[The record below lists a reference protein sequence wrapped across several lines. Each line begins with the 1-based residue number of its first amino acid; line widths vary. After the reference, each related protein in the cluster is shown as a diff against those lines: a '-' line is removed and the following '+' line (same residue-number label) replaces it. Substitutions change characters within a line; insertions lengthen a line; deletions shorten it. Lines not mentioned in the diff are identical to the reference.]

1 MWKEIDNKLYKK
13 FIFSDFMQAFGFM
26 SQVAI
31 ISEKLGHHPTWSN
44 TYNVVEFWLSTH
56 DANNTVTEK
65 HFLLAKHIDNIKV
78 S

>member
-13 FIFSDFMQAFGFM
+13 FIFSDFIQAFAFM
-26 SQVAI
+26 SKVAI

-65 HFLLAKHIDNIKV
+65 DFSLAKNIDILHI

>member
-1 MWKEIDNKLYKK
+1 MWKEIENKLYKK
-13 FIFSDFMQAFGFM
+13 FTFSDFIQAFGFM

-31 ISEKLGHHPTWSN
+31 VSEKSGHHPTWSN

-65 HFLLAKHIDNIKV
+65 DFTLAKLIDNINIT
-78 S
+78 

>member
-13 FIFSDFMQAFGFM
+13 FIFSDFIQAFGFI

-56 DANNTVTEK
+56 DADNTVTDK
-65 HFLLAKHIDNIKV
+65 DFLLAKHIDNLKA

>member
-13 FIFSDFMQAFGFM
+13 FLFSDFIQAFGFM

-44 TYNVVEFWLSTH
+44 TYNSVEFWLSTH

-65 HFLLAKHIDNIKV
+65 DFLLAKYIDNIKV

>member
-1 MWKEIDNKLYKK
+1 MWKEIDNKYYKK
-13 FIFSDFMQAFGFM
+13 FIFADFIQAFGFM

-31 ISEKLGHHPTWSN
+31 ISEKSGHHPTWKN

-65 HFLLAKHIDNIKV
+65 DFSLAKDIDNIKV
-78 S
+78 C

>member
-13 FIFSDFMQAFGFM
+13 FTFSDFIQAFGFM

-31 ISEKLGHHPTWSN
+31 VSEKSGHHPTWSN

-65 HFLLAKHIDNIKV
+65 DFTLAKLIDNINIT
-78 S
+78 

>member
-13 FIFSDFMQAFGFM
+13 FIFSDFIQAFAFM

-31 ISEKLGHHPTWSN
+31 ISEKIGHHPTWSN

-56 DANNTVTEK
+56 DANNTVTDK
-65 HFLLAKHIDNIKV
+65 DLLLAKNIDSLRV

>member
-13 FIFSDFMQAFGFM
+13 FIFSDFIQAFAFM

-31 ISEKLGHHPTWSN
+31 ISEKLDHHPTWSN

-56 DANNTVTEK
+56 DANNTVTDK
-65 HFLLAKHIDNIKV
+65 DLLLAKNIDSLRV

>member
-13 FIFSDFMQAFGFM
+13 FIFSDFLQAFGFM

-31 ISEKLGHHPTWSN
+31 ISEKSGHHPTWLN

-65 HFLLAKHIDNIKV
+65 DFLLAKHIDNLKI

>member
-13 FIFSDFMQAFGFM
+13 FIFSDFIQAFAFM

-56 DANNTVTEK
+56 DANNTVTDK
-65 HFLLAKHIDNIKV
+65 DLLLAKNIDSLRV

>member
-13 FIFSDFMQAFGFM
+13 FIFSDFIQAFAFM

-31 ISEKLGHHPTWSN
+31 ISEKIGHHPTWSN

-56 DANNTVTEK
+56 DANNTVTDK
-65 HFLLAKHIDNIKV
+65 DFLLAKNIDSLRV